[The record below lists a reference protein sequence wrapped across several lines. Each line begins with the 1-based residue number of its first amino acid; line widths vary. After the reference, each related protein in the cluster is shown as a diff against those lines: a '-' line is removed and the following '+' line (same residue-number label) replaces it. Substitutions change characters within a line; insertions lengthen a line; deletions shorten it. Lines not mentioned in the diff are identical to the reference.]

1 MRVRLL
7 VFGSLTDALASG
19 REVELT
25 EGTTVRD
32 LRAWLSKEHPEAG
45 VVLAA
50 SMVAVNHAFAAEEQL
65 LRAGDEVAVIPPV
78 SGG

>member
-19 REVELT
+19 REVELA
-25 EGTTVRD
+25 EGATVRD
-32 LRAWLSKEHPEAG
+32 LRAWLSNEHPEAG
-45 VVLAA
+45 AVLSA
-50 SMVAVNHAFAAEEQL
+50 SMIAVNHAFAAEGQP